1 MLETLETLF
10 GSTGA
15 AADAALTLPH
25 ALATIAVSIALGLV
39 ISYTYMKTASGGGGY
54 TPNFALTIVVL
65 PAIVAIIILLI
76 GSNIARAFSLA
87 GAFSIIRFRSAPGDP
102 KDIAYVLF
110 TMAAGLAVGVGS
122 FGYAVLF
129 TVALCL
135 LMFGLNAVRF
145 GTKTTAQRML
155 KITVPEDLGY
165 EQAFDEVFRSFDVA
179 YELKKVR
186 TTELGSLYELV
197 YLVTIDH
204 LEDRKPLMDAL
215 RVRNGNLD
223 ITLTMTPQAATDY

>member
-1 MLETLETLF
+1 MWESIESIFASSPTTTE
-10 GSTGA
+10 
-15 AADAALTLPH
+15 LTLSH
-25 ALATIAVSIALGLV
+25 ACITILISIALGWI
-39 ISYTYMKTASGGGGY
+39 ISFTYMKTSSRSGY
-54 TPNFALTIVVL
+54 SPNFTLTMVLL

-129 TVALCL
+129 TVCLCV
-135 LMFGLNAVRF
+135 LMFLLSISKF
-145 GTKTTAQRML
+145 GVKKTTQRML
-155 KITVPEDLGY
+155 KVTIPEDLGY
-165 EQAFDEVFRSFDVA
+165 EEAFDQVFKTFDIV

-197 YLVTIDH
+197 YLVSMDH
-204 LEDRKPLMDAL
+204 LTNQKQFLDAI

-223 ITLTMTPQAATDY
+223 ISLTMSPTTAEY

>member
-1 MLETLETLF
+1 MLETIQSIFAQSE
-10 GSTGA
+10 A
-15 AADAALTLPH
+15 ATEPALTLSH
-25 ALATIAVSIALGLV
+25 ALLTILISILLGAV
-39 ISYTYMKTASGGGGY
+39 ISLTYMKTSSRNLY
-54 TPNFALTIVVL
+54 SPSFTLTMMLL

-102 KDIAYVLF
+102 KDIAFVLF

-129 TVALCL
+129 TMILCALL
-135 LMFGLNAVRF
+135 FVLNAMKF
-145 GTKTTAQRML
+145 GQRTTTQRQL
-155 KITVPEDLGY
+155 KVTIPEDLSY
-165 EQAFDEVFRSFDVA
+165 EEAFAEVFNKFGVA

-197 YLVTIDH
+197 YTVTMNNETNQKAFLD
-204 LEDRKPLMDAL
+204 EVRC
-215 RVRNGNLD
+215 RNGNLD
-223 ITLTMTPQAATDY
+223 ITLTMTPTASDY